1 MVACLIK
8 HIHCHQLTYVRLLIV
23 FFLACVLATAY
34 SLSPTDMCD
43 TVDCFCLDCLLA
55 TAYLSFTAVNW
66 LGKIDES
73 LLPADLSAL
82 D

>member
-1 MVACLIK
+1 M
-8 HIHCHQLTYVRLLIV
+8 
-23 FFLACVLATAY
+23 LATAY

-43 TVDCFCLDCLLA
+43 TVDCFFLDCLLA
-55 TAYLSFTAVNW
+55 TAHVSFTVVKW
-66 LGKIDES
+66 LGEMDES